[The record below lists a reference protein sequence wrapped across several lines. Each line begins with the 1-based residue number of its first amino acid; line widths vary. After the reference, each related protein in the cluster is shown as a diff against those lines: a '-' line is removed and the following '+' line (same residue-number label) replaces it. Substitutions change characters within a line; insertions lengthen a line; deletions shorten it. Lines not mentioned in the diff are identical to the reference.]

1 MAGAKINLTCYGFAV
16 RRCRARNVFA
26 PRPSENLARCVLGYR
41 NDDRRGIGIGRL
53 RQSRREI
60 VTWVGSNIVP
70 HEADLRAR
78 LRRMAV
84 SEEEIGDQ
92 DAYVKISN
100 LDSVAHIQ
108 NGRGYFFATAQTML
122 LDRIR
127 RERIVRIDSMTE
139 MEALTLADED
149 PGPERRVSA
158 RLELER
164 VRRLIAALPDRC
176 REIFELRRIQGV
188 PQREIAER
196 LGIPEHIV
204 EAQAVRGLKL
214 ILKALAG
221 EGAGD
226 GRALNARRDKA
237 GEQQRNG

>member
-1 MAGAKINLTCYGFAV
+1 M
-16 RRCRARNVFA
+16 
-26 PRPSENLARCVLGYR
+26 
-41 NDDRRGIGIGRL
+41 
-53 RQSRREI
+53 
-60 VTWVGSNIVP
+60 GSNIVP

-84 SEEEIGDQ
+84 PEEEISDIVQ
-92 DAYVKISN
+92 DAYLKLSN
-100 LDSVAHIQ
+100 LDSVRHIL
-108 NGRGYFFATAQTML
+108 NGRGYFFATARNML

-164 VRRLIAALPDRC
+164 VRRLIEALPDRC
-176 REIFELRRIQGV
+176 REIFEMRRIQGV

-196 LGIPEHIV
+196 LGLPEHII
-204 EAQAVRGLKL
+204 EAQATRGLKL

-221 EGAGD
+221 EGEGEGPVPEPKRERNGD
-226 GRALNARRDKA
+226 
-237 GEQQRNG
+237 QQREG

>member
-1 MAGAKINLTCYGFAV
+1 M
-16 RRCRARNVFA
+16 
-26 PRPSENLARCVLGYR
+26 
-41 NDDRRGIGIGRL
+41 
-53 RQSRREI
+53 
-60 VTWVGSNIVP
+60 GSNIVP
-70 HEADLRAR
+70 HEADLRSR

-84 SEEEIGDQ
+84 SEEEIGDIVQ
-92 DAYVKISN
+92 DAYVKIAK
-100 LDSVAHIQ
+100 LDSVAHIL
-108 NGRGYFFATAQTML
+108 NGRGYFFATARTIL

-139 MEALTLADED
+139 MEALALADED

-176 REIFELRRIQGV
+176 REIFELRRIQDV

-221 EGAGD
+221 EGADD
-226 GRALNARRDKA
+226 GQAPKPRRERD
-237 GEQQRNG
+237 GEQQRKG

>member
-1 MAGAKINLTCYGFAV
+1 
-16 RRCRARNVFA
+16 
-26 PRPSENLARCVLGYR
+26 
-41 NDDRRGIGIGRL
+41 L

-70 HEADLRAR
+70 HEADLRSR

-84 SEEEIGDQ
+84 SEEEIGDIVQ
-92 DAYVKISN
+92 DAYVKIAK

-108 NGRGYFFATAQTML
+108 NGRGYFFATARTIL

-139 MEALTLADED
+139 MEALALADED

-176 REIFELRRIQGV
+176 REIFELRRIQDV

-226 GRALNARRDKA
+226 GQAPKPRRERD
-237 GEQQRNG
+237 GEQQRKG

>member
-1 MAGAKINLTCYGFAV
+1 M
-16 RRCRARNVFA
+16 
-26 PRPSENLARCVLGYR
+26 
-41 NDDRRGIGIGRL
+41 
-53 RQSRREI
+53 RQNRREI

-84 SEEEIGDQ
+84 PEEEISDIVQ
-92 DAYVKISN
+92 DAYLKISK
-100 LDSVAHIQ
+100 LVSIAHIM
-108 NGRGYFFATAQTML
+108 NGRGYFFATARSML

-139 MEALTLADED
+139 MEVLTLADED

-164 VRRLIAALPDRC
+164 VRKLIDGLPERC
-176 REIFELRRIQGV
+176 REIFELRRIQGL
-188 PQREIAER
+188 PQRDIAAQ
-196 LGIPEHIV
+196 LGIPEHTV
-204 EAQAVRGLKL
+204 EAQASRGLKL

-221 EGAGD
+221 D
-226 GRALNARRDKA
+226 GEPDRPALKRENNGNR
-237 GEQQRNG
+237 QRL

>member
-1 MAGAKINLTCYGFAV
+1 M
-16 RRCRARNVFA
+16 
-26 PRPSENLARCVLGYR
+26 
-41 NDDRRGIGIGRL
+41 

-84 SEEEIGDQ
+84 PEEEISDIVQ
-92 DAYVKISN
+92 DAYLKISK
-100 LDSVAHIQ
+100 LDSTGHIV
-108 NGRGYFFATAQTML
+108 NARGYFFATARTML

-164 VRRLIAALPDRC
+164 VRRLIAALPERC

-188 PQREIAER
+188 PQREIADR
-196 LGIPEHIV
+196 LGVPEHIV
-204 EAQAVRGLKL
+204 EAQATRGLKL

-221 EGAGD
+221 EANGEGQTPNPGRESNGD
-226 GRALNARRDKA
+226 
-237 GEQQRNG
+237 QQLEG

>member
-1 MAGAKINLTCYGFAV
+1 M
-16 RRCRARNVFA
+16 
-26 PRPSENLARCVLGYR
+26 
-41 NDDRRGIGIGRL
+41 
-53 RQSRREI
+53 RQNRREI

-84 SEEEIGDQ
+84 PEEEISDIVQ
-92 DAYVKISN
+92 DAYLKIAN
-100 LDSVAHIQ
+100 LVSVAHII
-108 NGRGYFFATAQTML
+108 NGRGYFFATARTML

-164 VRRLIAALPDRC
+164 VRKLVDGLPKRC

-188 PQREIAER
+188 PQRDIATQ
-196 LGIPEHIV
+196 LGIPEHTV
-204 EAQAVRGLKL
+204 EAQARRGLKL

-221 EGAGD
+221 DGEPDRPASKRESNGD
-226 GRALNARRDKA
+226 R
-237 GEQQRNG
+237 QRL